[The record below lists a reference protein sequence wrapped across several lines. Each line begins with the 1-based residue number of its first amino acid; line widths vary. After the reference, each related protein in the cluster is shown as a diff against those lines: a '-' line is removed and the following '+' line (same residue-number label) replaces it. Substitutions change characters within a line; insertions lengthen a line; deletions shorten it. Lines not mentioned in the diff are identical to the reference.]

1 MGESEWNERVKA
13 LKLEEAGESRRVL
26 VKQDV
31 TTPEEFEDVADT
43 ANGLKE
49 LTISRDAGTSTDDYS

>member
-1 MGESEWNERVKA
+1 MKRKIKA
-13 LKLEEAGESRRVL
+13 LKLEEAGESRTVL
-26 VKQDV
+26 VKQHV

-49 LTISRDAGTSTDDYS
+49 QLTISRDAGTSTGDYS

>member
-1 MGESEWNERVKA
+1 M
-13 LKLEEAGESRRVL
+13 L

-49 LTISRDAGTSTDDYS
+49 QLTISRDAGTSTGDYS